1 MLPWE
6 KGKTWFLNPLQ
17 NLKVRVNFHTQIMYI
32 FRLTCACYF
41 KAVMCC
47 KIFLNVE
54 RWLFNSRIATSR
66 INQVLWD
73 CTKGGENQIK
83 PKQQTPRRK

>member
-17 NLKVRVNFHTQIMYI
+17 NLKVRVHFHTQIMCI
-32 FRLTCACYF
+32 FRLMCACYF

-47 KIFLNVE
+47 KIFLNV
-54 RWLFNSRIATSR
+54 L
-66 INQVLWD
+66 INAFM
-73 CTKGGENQIK
+73 GGF
-83 PKQQTPRRK
+83 RKVVIQH